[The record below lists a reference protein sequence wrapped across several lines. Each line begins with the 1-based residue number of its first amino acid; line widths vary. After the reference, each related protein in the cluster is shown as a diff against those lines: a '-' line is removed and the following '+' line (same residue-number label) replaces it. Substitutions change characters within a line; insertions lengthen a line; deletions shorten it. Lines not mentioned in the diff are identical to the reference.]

1 MQVKA
6 PQYDTQSDLSSS
18 MASKSSKNHR
28 RKEPKQ
34 SSREVES
41 LHLEK
46 KQLELVIGNSMRKI
60 EELLNN
66 EITLKKTIH
75 ELKTQ
80 IEGKGGISM
89 EYEKTIRNLQK
100 NEE

>member
-1 MQVKA
+1 
-6 PQYDTQSDLSSS
+6 
-18 MASKSSKNHR
+18 
-28 RKEPKQ
+28 
-34 SSREVES
+34 
-41 LHLEK
+41 
-46 KQLELVIGNSMRKI
+46 MRKI

-80 IEGKGGISM
+80 IDGKGGISM

-100 NEE
+100 NEEELQSEVARLRHENEKHVQKIRDSTERIRSLEGELEAK

>member
-1 MQVKA
+1 VA
-6 PQYDTQSDLSSS
+6 
-18 MASKSSKNHR
+18 SSKHHKSR
-28 RKEPKQ
+28 GVKQ
-34 SSREVES
+34 GGREVEA

-80 IEGKGGISM
+80 IDGKGGISM

-100 NEE
+100 NEEELQS